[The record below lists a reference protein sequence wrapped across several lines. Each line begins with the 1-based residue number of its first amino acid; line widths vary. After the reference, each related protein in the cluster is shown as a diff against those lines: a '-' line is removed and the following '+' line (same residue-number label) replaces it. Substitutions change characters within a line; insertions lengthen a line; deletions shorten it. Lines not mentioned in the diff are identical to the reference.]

1 MSQQATEIKKKAKSK
16 KVLFLINSNEYNTL
30 HYVERM
36 LDLSMTIRAEGISF
50 SAEEEDVYR
59 VFRQIETDPQMAKK
73 LKLEPTYELGVWSV
87 DISLIDIL
95 VASVADGGVKRVSF
109 DGDYLIEAK
118 YKPQEN
124 R

>member
-1 MSQQATEIKKKAKSK
+1 MSKQAREIKQKARSK
-16 KVLFLINSNEYNTL
+16 KVLFLLNSNEYNTL

-36 LDLSMTIRAEGISF
+36 LDVSMIIRAEGISF

-59 VFRQIETDPQMAKK
+59 VFRKIETDAQMFEK
-73 LKLEPTYELGVWSV
+73 LKLEPTYEIGVWTI

-95 VASVADGGVKRVSF
+95 VSYDEGIRRVSF
-109 DGDYLIEAK
+109 DGNHLIEAK
-118 YKPQEN
+118 YKPEEN

>member
-1 MSQQATEIKKKAKSK
+1 MSKQAREIKQKARSK

-36 LDLSMTIRAEGISF
+36 LDVSMIIRAEGISF

-59 VFRQIETDPQMAKK
+59 VFRKIETDAQMFEK
-73 LKLEPTYELGVWSV
+73 LKLEPTYEIGVWTI

-95 VASVADGGVKRVSF
+95 VSYDEGIRRVSF
-109 DGDYLIEAK
+109 DGNHLIEAK
-118 YKPQEN
+118 YKPEEN